1 MDVAFMGIRCGC
13 RFHNRGVVVL
23 LGRFKRIFDGGL
35 NMAAIRRRFIE
46 RDYVKSIE
54 MKNKHYITES
64 EIDKSLD
71 EMDAQFD
78 DLTFIFTPFS
88 TGWKTKII
96 DNNTESEITIDEIGK
111 FAEDFYIRQLIDL
124 TKQKYG
130 LIKTA

>member
-1 MDVAFMGIRCGC
+1 
-13 RFHNRGVVVL
+13 
-23 LGRFKRIFDGGL
+23 
-35 NMAAIRRRFIE
+35 MAAIRRRFIE